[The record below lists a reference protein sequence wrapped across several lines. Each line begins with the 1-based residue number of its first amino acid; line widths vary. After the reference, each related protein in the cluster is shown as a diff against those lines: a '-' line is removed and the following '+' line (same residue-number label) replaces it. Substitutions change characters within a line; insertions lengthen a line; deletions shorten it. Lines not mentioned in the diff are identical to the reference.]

1 MKPIYYFAP
10 GVIEAWGRPQKF
22 SRCRRAV
29 WMAVAL
35 AAALLAICAGV
46 AQRQAPCSIPARCA
60 AQRKAW
66 TPCWPG

>member
-35 AAALLAICAGV
+35 AAALLLLALSTGV
-46 AQRQAPCSIPARCA
+46 TQ
-60 AQRKAW
+60 
-66 TPCWPG
+66 

>member
-1 MKPIYYFAP
+1 MTMKPIYYFAP

-35 AAALLAICAGV
+35 AMALLAICAGV
-46 AQRQAPCSIPARCA
+46 AQ
-60 AQRKAW
+60 
-66 TPCWPG
+66 